1 MDNEFR
7 VSTIKSRLDI
17 PLDIAGRFQQT
28 PKYEAQLSQEV
39 SNKLGY
45 FDGDLIEIH
54 GKRTTAARVV
64 AIDVDGLDGDS
75 IGLNNLMRNN
85 ARVSLDEI
93 VTIRRAELKTARR
106 IVLAP
111 IGKHLKK
118 SELLKIV
125 AKTSFLDTPFVEGD
139 VTYLRSK
146 IMRYL
151 LGSVTWMRVVKTD
164 PDGVVVVT
172 EDTDFE
178 VVSKPIMPGETAFT
192 ELPNLELEDEEDDVN
207 EQDFSLSEDEWAKIN
222 TLLGLGLFNSRMEV
236 ITFFLREGI
245 HARKDIFEKSGSVM
259 EQLNQLRS
267 NVKKDS

>member
-39 SNKLGY
+39 SNKLG
-45 FDGDLIEIH
+45 FVDGDLIEIH
-54 GKRTTAARVV
+54 GNRTTAARVISTD
-64 AIDVDGLDGDS
+64 IDSVDGDV
-75 IGLNNLMRNN
+75 IGLTNLVRNN
-85 ARVSLDEI
+85 ARVSLNET
-93 VTIRRAELKTARR
+93 VTIRRAEIKKARR

-111 IGKHLKK
+111 IGKRLKK

-125 AKTSFLDTPFVEGD
+125 AKKSFLDIPFVEGD
-139 VTYLRSK
+139 VTFLRSK

-164 PDGVVVVT
+164 PDGVIVAT
-172 EDTDFE
+172 EDTNFE
-178 VVSKPIMPGETAFT
+178 VVSDPIMQDETRFIDPSD
-192 ELPNLELEDEEDDVN
+192 LGLDN
-207 EQDFSLSEDEWAKIN
+207 EFNEKDFSLDEGEWSKIK
-222 TLLGLGLFNSRMEV
+222 TLLRLGLFNSRMEV

-245 HARKDIFEKSGSVM
+245 KARNDIFEKSGSVM
-259 EQLNQLRS
+259 DQLNQLKN
-267 NVKKDS
+267 NVKKAS

>member
-64 AIDVDGLDGDS
+64 AIEADGLDGES
-75 IGLNNLMRNN
+75 IGLNTLMRNN
-85 ARVSLDEI
+85 ARVSLDET

-106 IVLAP
+106 VVLAP

-125 AKTSFLDTPFVEGD
+125 AKKSFLDMPFVEGD

-164 PDGVVVVT
+164 PEGVVVAT

-192 ELPNLELEDEEDDVN
+192 DLPDLELEDDVT
-207 EQDFSLSEDEWAKIN
+207 EKDFSLSEDEWDKIN

-236 ITFFLREGI
+236 ITFLLREGI
-245 HARKDIFEKSGSVM
+245 EARRDIFEKSGSLM

>member
-17 PLDIAGRFQQT
+17 PLDITGRFQQT

-39 SNKLGY
+39 SNKLG
-45 FDGDLIEIH
+45 FVDGDLIEIH
-54 GKRTTAARVV
+54 GNRTTAARV
-64 AIDVDGLDGDS
+64 ISIEVDGVDGDS

-93 VTIRRAELKTARR
+93 VTIRRAELKIARR

-111 IGKHLKK
+111 IGKRLKK

-125 AKTSFLDTPFVEGD
+125 AKKSFLDTPFVEGD

-164 PDGVVVVT
+164 PEGVIVAT

-178 VVSKPIMPGETAFT
+178 VVSDPIMPGETGFT
-192 ELPNLELEDEEDDVN
+192 DLPDLELDDDFS
-207 EQDFSLSEDEWAKIN
+207 EKDFSLDEGEWAKIN
-222 TLLGLGLFNSRMEV
+222 TLLRLGLFNSRMEV

-245 HARKDIFEKSGSVM
+245 QARSDIFEKSGSVLD
-259 EQLNQLRS
+259 QLNQLKI
-267 NVKKDS
+267 NVKKAS

>member
-39 SNKLGY
+39 SNKLG
-45 FDGDLIEIH
+45 FVDGDLIEIH
-54 GKRTTAARVV
+54 GNRTTAARVV
-64 AIDVDGLDGDS
+64 SIEVDGVDGDI

-85 ARVSLDEI
+85 ARVSLDEV
-93 VTIRRAELKTARR
+93 VTIRRAEIKKARR

-111 IGKHLKK
+111 IGKRLKK

-125 AKTSFLDTPFVEGD
+125 AKKSFVDTPFVEGD
-139 VTYLRSK
+139 VTFLRSK

-164 PDGVVVVT
+164 PDGVIVAT
-172 EDTDFE
+172 ADTNFE
-178 VVSKPIMPGETAFT
+178 VISDPVMQDENGFIEPSD
-192 ELPNLELEDEEDDVN
+192 LELDDDFS
-207 EQDFSLSEDEWAKIN
+207 EKDFSLDESEWTKIN
-222 TLLGLGLFNSRMEV
+222 TLLGLGLFNNRMEV

-245 HARKDIFEKSGSVM
+245 KARSDIFQKSGSVM
-259 EQLNQLRS
+259 DQLNQLKS
-267 NVKKDS
+267 NVKKAS

>member
-17 PLDIAGRFQQT
+17 AGRFQQT
-28 PKYEAQLSQEV
+28 PKYEVQLSREV
-39 SNKLGY
+39 SNKLG
-45 FDGDLIEIH
+45 FVDGDLIEIN

-64 AIDVDGLDGDS
+64 SIEVDGVDGDS
-75 IGLNNLMRNN
+75 IGLNNLIRNN
-85 ARVSLDEI
+85 ARVSLEET
-93 VTIRRAELKTARR
+93 VTIRRAESKTALR

-125 AKTSFLDTPFVEGD
+125 AKKSFLDVPFVEGD

-164 PDGVVVVT
+164 PVGVVVAT

-178 VVSKPIMPGETAFT
+178 VVSDPFTPGETTFT
-192 ELPNLELEDEEDDVN
+192 DLPDFGLEED
-207 EQDFSLSEDEWAKIN
+207 FSEKDISLDDGEWSKIN
-222 TLLGLGLFNSRMEV
+222 TLLELGLFNNLTEA

-245 HARKDIFEKSGSVM
+245 QARSDIFEKSGSVM
-259 EQLNQLRS
+259 EQLNQLKN
-267 NVKKDS
+267 NVNKAS

>member
-1 MDNEFR
+1 MDYEFR
-7 VSTIKSRLDI
+7 VSPIKSKLDI

-64 AIDVDGLDGDS
+64 AIEADGLDGES
-75 IGLNNLMRNN
+75 IGLNTLMRNN

-106 IVLAP
+106 VVLAP

-125 AKTSFLDTPFVEGD
+125 AKKSFLDTPFVEGD

-164 PDGVVVVT
+164 PEGVVVAT

-192 ELPNLELEDEEDDVN
+192 DLPDLELEDDVT
-207 EQDFSLSEDEWAKIN
+207 EKDFSLSEDEWDKIN

-236 ITFFLREGI
+236 ITFLLREGI
-245 HARKDIFEKSGSVM
+245 EARRDIFEKSGSLM